1 MAKETIENKLN
12 EVLHFLNSFM
22 DDNGYPPSVR
32 EIGKFLNIK
41 STATVYYYLEK
52 LEERG
57 LIKKGKAKNRA
68 LELASRMNRRVREIP
83 VVGKVQAGTPIM
95 AVENIEESFNLPNDL
110 FRGEELFILNVSGES
125 MIEAGIF
132 HCDKI
137 IVKKQSSAKNGDIV
151 VAMIDNE
158 ATVKR
163 FYKKSDH
170 YVLHPENSTMTDI
183 IVSDLEILG
192 IVVGLIRVY

>member
-57 LIKKGKAKNRA
+57 LIKKGKAKHRA